1 MIVTGAPTTHAAAAR
16 RPRAS
21 GAPVTR
27 GAITAGPTARGAG
40 LLPPYAEGIPVP
52 VEVPVGGSRTP
63 AAPADRGVRAPGTSG
78 ACP

>member
-21 GAPVTR
+21 GTPVT
-27 GAITAGPTARGAG
+27 GGTIADGPTTPGAG
-40 LLPPYAEGIPVP
+40 LLPPYAEGIPIAA
-52 VEVPVGGSRTP
+52 GGSGDGGVVGAP
-63 AAPADRGVRAPGTSG
+63 GAAGVRAPGTCG